1 MHPQPESRMSVTVDG
16 STVRLRG
23 LFDGRSTGAVR
34 DVLREQ
40 TERHR
45 NLVVDMS
52 GVEAVDATALRLL
65 AAASAM
71 LERDGRTLTVRGC
84 TPAVRRVI
92 AFARLRRW
100 LPLERV
106 ETAMDR
112 RRVE

>member
-1 MHPQPESRMSVTVDG
+1 
-16 STVRLRG
+16 
-23 LFDGRSTGAVR
+23 
-34 DVLREQ
+34 
-40 TERHR
+40 
-45 NLVVDMS
+45 
-52 GVEAVDATALRLL
+52 
-65 AAASAM
+65 M

-106 ETAMDR
+106 ETSMDR